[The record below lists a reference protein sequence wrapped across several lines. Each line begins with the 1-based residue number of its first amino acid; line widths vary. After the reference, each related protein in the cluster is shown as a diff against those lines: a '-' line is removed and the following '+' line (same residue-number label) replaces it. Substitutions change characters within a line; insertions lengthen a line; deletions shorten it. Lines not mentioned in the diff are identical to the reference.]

1 MKVKKHMPKW
11 AHHFFIYT
19 LAGGSG
25 NREDDVE
32 EDAMTYE
39 EEVREYNA
47 GMEDDDE
54 GIQAWSTVNLDKREE
69 EEEEVSGSNLTISN
83 LQFYM
88 LMRSCGL

>member
-1 MKVKKHMPKW
+1 MNI
-11 AHHFFIYT
+11 FYT

-32 EDAMTYE
+32 EDAMAYE
-39 EEVREYNA
+39 DEVKEYNA

-69 EEEEVSGSNLTISN
+69 EEEEVSG
-83 LQFYM
+83 FY
-88 LMRSCGL
+88 LINDIKFYSVNNVNVIL

>member
-1 MKVKKHMPKW
+1 
-11 AHHFFIYT
+11 
-19 LAGGSG
+19 
-25 NREDDVE
+25 
-32 EDAMTYE
+32 MTYE

-69 EEEEVSGSNLTISN
+69 EEEEVGGSNLTISN

-88 LMRSCGL
+88 LMQSCGLWAWMLVHFLARVCIHSGLGD